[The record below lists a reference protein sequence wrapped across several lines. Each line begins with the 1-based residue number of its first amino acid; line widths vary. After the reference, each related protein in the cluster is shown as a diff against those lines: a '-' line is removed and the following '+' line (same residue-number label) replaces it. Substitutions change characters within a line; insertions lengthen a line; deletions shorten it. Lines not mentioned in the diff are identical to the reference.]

1 MTDAIDLERMMVTI
15 EGETTRLERD
25 FSKAVSI
32 VNTASDKMER
42 RTDQLKTKIE
52 TQFSQAGSN
61 AARRLTGALAAGLSF
76 VAIESF
82 VSHIAE
88 TTENIEKQSRALGVS
103 TDAFQAWSL
112 SAKHAS
118 IDQDTLNGAL
128 DFFSKNVGLA
138 QLKVTPFGTLMK
150 KLGVDIHAGPTESFY
165 QFADSVTKLS
175 SVQQRNQ
182 YISLAMGRSAVQMAA
197 MLAQGSGALKA
208 QADQFKAN
216 GEIIDKDAIDKINK
230 LRVAWGDL
238 KAELTVAGANV
249 LTGIADEFGTFEGGI
264 ESPAFQS
271 AMHQFGVDLAEVA
284 KWAVAISNSPWFKY
298 IAAGA
303 VGFKLGGLPGAA
315 VAVAGTAAYAN
326 RPNFS
331 APSVAE
337 AQQRLAETQKA
348 LDDARAGKGSFT
360 SPGSF
365 TSAVNSYLPDNIRE
379 ILDKINPNPAV
390 ANALKLRDAA
400 RKDLQTAQRAANRVE
415 AIGMT
420 PGVHRGDLGGGGL
433 VDLSGALDKTK
444 GGGAAK
450 VSEYAKAVAELIIK
464 TNELAKADDDSTEAS
479 AKAEASTRLL
489 DAARADGLKI
499 TPALRKQIDDLS
511 SAYARVNAARA
522 FSKDLATEDDRI
534 AKLKEEAKQAE
545 LSAAA
550 IAEAEERAKL
560 LSSFHDK
567 FGKNAV
573 PTPAQQTDI
582 DMRAK
587 AFGAET
593 GADAFS
599 KNVKGAQDENKAL
612 TEQIATIGLYGG
624 ALAEAQMRLTLINQA
639 MQANGTVSAEDMA
652 KITALAKAH
661 GELTKQL
668 EDEQQAEAN
677 RVAVTDELRTGLE
690 NIGVTGVTAFK
701 DLKSAAGEFL
711 QQLAQ
716 LIVKLYVM
724 QPLLDSLLGKQG
736 TSGGGLLGS
745 LLGNILGS
753 SAAPT
758 VPGNHLIAGA
768 GDLTANGL
776 GDTGFFES
784 LLSAIGLAEGGKV
797 SGPGGPREDKVHAM
811 LSDGEYVVN
820 AKDAGE
826 HGALL
831 EAINS
836 GDHQKVREIA
846 AGYVGQRIAY
856 DLGRLAPFLTDTP
869 KARPRKFADGGRV
882 SPLPS
887 LPHFADGGMVSD
899 GGGPRGF
906 PSISVPKVQP
916 ASSHSSTVVQ
926 PVFNIDARGA
936 TEGTAAMI
944 HKTVQGYIPVMLA
957 AADKQGKATFPENAR
972 TFFRDRA

>member
-216 GEIIDKDAIDKINK
+216 GEIIDKEAIDKINK

-249 LTGIADEFGTFEGGI
+249 LTGIADDFGTFEGGI

-331 APSVAE
+331 APTVAE

-379 ILDKINPNPAV
+379 IIDKINPNPAV

-400 RKDLQTAQRAANRVE
+400 RKDLQTAQREAAKALPPATAVPV
-415 AIGMT
+415 T
-420 PGVHRGDLGGGGL
+420 PKGTI
-433 VDLSGALDKTK
+433 DLSGALDKPK
-444 GGGAAK
+444 AAK
-450 VSEYAKAVAELIIK
+450 TSEYAKAVAELIIK

-534 AKLKEEAKQAE
+534 AKLKEEAKQAD

-567 FGKNAV
+567 FGKNVV

-582 DMRAK
+582 DTRAK
-587 AFGAET
+587 AFGTET

-599 KNVKGAQDENKAL
+599 KNIKAAQDENKAL
-612 TEQIATIGLYGG
+612 TEQIATVGLYGG

-668 EDEQQAEAN
+668 DDEQQAEAN

-690 NIGVTGVTAFK
+690 NVGVTGVTAFK

-745 LLGNILGS
+745 LLGNVLGS
-753 SAAPT
+753 SAAPA
-758 VPGNHLIAGA
+758 VPGNQFIAGA
-768 GDLTANGL
+768 SDLTANGL
-776 GDTGFFES
+776 GDAGFFES
-784 LLSAIGLAEGGKV
+784 LLSAIGLAGGGRV
-797 SGPGGPREDKVHAM
+797 SGPGGPRGDKVPAM

-831 EAINS
+831 EAING
-836 GDHQKVREIA
+836 GDYRKVISRR
-846 AGYVGQRIAY
+846 GVR
-856 DLGRLAPFLTDTP
+856 
-869 KARPRKFADGGRV
+869 
-882 SPLPS
+882 
-887 LPHFADGGMVSD
+887 HFADGGIVS
-899 GGGPRGF
+899 GMAGITMPRDF
-906 PSISVPKVQP
+906 TAISTPKVQQVS
-916 ASSHSSTVVQ
+916 ASRGAPQ
-926 PVFNIDARGA
+926 IIFAPNIDARGA

-972 TFFRDRA
+972 TFFRDKV